1 MSGVHRHVEVDG
13 NEFPFSR
20 GASFYEVNSNG
31 QIVYGRDL
39 VEPAL
44 KPGSS
49 ALLVRYIA
57 PFVGRLPG
65 RRYRYYYQY
74 MVFRSGGMAPTS
86 LSLVDSPDPSSSFQG
101 IQMGQS
107 FMGLSASDSVT
118 QGIAL

>member
-1 MSGVHRHVEVDG
+1 MTHGVVICKQKPARQRDAGHWYLRVLTIHVQADVSGVHRHVEVDG

-65 RRYRYYYQY
+65 QC
-74 MVFRSGGMAPTS
+74 
-86 LSLVDSPDPSSSFQG
+86 
-101 IQMGQS
+101 
-107 FMGLSASDSVT
+107 
-118 QGIAL
+118 